1 MLKTVLIG
9 VWIALVTAG
18 ATYVSAT
25 MKIPLG
31 RAGEAGGEGAGVEEL
46 ATDMISVP
54 MIRGGTIMGY
64 IIIQLS
70 FAADRGMLEKL
81 KLEPKPF
88 LVDAAFRAVYSNS
101 QVDFTRLKASDIDA
115 LTTTIAEEANKR
127 MGGELVKQV
136 LIQQLNYV
144 RKEDIRTHWI
154 KEK

>member
-9 VWIALVTAG
+9 VWIAAVTAG

-25 MKIPLG
+25 MKLPLS
-31 RAGEAGGEGAGVEEL
+31 GEAGAAGESSGVEEV

-54 MIRGGTIMGY
+54 MIRGGSIIGY
-64 IIIQLS
+64 VIIQLS
-70 FAADRGMLEKL
+70 FEADRDLLAKL

-88 LVDAAFRAVYSNS
+88 LIDAAFRAVYSNPQS
-101 QVDFTRLKASDIDA
+101 DFTRLKASDIDE
-115 LTTTIAEEANKR
+115 LTSSIAVEANKR

-154 KEK
+154 KDK